1 MPELDSK
8 TVYTLL
14 IAAVAVQRLAEL
26 RLSNR
31 NERALRRR
39 GAREAGRSHYPWMVA
54 LHTGFLIAAPL
65 EVWLLDRPFV
75 PPLAACMAVLL
86 VAATGL
92 RYWTIRTLGERWT
105 TRVIYLPES
114 AAIAA
119 GPFRWLRH
127 PNYLAVVTEIVALPL
142 LHTAWIT
149 AVVFT
154 LLNGLLLRRR
164 IRVEEGVLR
173 ETTNYDA
180 LFENPGR

>member
-14 IAAVAVQRLAEL
+14 IVAVAAQRLAEL

-31 NERALRRR
+31 NERTLRGR

-75 PPLAACMAVLL
+75 PPLAAGMAVLL
-86 VAATGL
+86 VAATAL
-92 RYWTIRTLGERWT
+92 RYWTIRTLGDRWT
-105 TRVIYLPES
+105 TRVIYLPGS
-114 AAIAA
+114 SAIAV

-127 PNYLAVVTEIVALPL
+127 PNYLAVATEILALPL

-149 AVVFT
+149 AAVFT

-164 IRVEEGVLR
+164 IRVEEAVLR
-173 ETTNYDA
+173 ENTNYDA
-180 LFENPGR
+180 LFDDRRR